1 MELRSLLQ
9 SIADGYDR
17 TRGRDQPAMRLL
29 TSASEHLAE
38 YVPLTHSVKGST
50 GVGGLPFVP
59 WVAVFDPDETETAQR
74 GMYIVYLFSA
84 DKTRLY
90 LSLNQGTDD
99 LKNTGRASREANGL
113 VLSTPQL
120 LRTQAGAI
128 RSQLAPELQAGLLD
142 QIDLLAPRD
151 KQRPRNYEA
160 ANIVA
165 TAYDTSR
172 LPSDNL
178 LRQDLER
185 FIGLYGHALDVRHQL
200 RLSAP
205 EVISSRRDYDPPKAM
220 RFKPTDG
227 SDYLVQVTE
236 REERRTRK
244 HVPLLDGF
252 VRYLVK
258 LGYTASNQGV
268 HPRDL
273 VATKDGQHWL
283 IEVKVVRRGNGQQAA
298 REAVAQLLE
307 YRHFCYP
314 PTEQPHVRMLAVFS
328 ESVGTAFI
336 EHLESLGI
344 ASIWATAGRWGG
356 SRSAETAGL
365 CNV

>member
-29 TSASEHLAE
+29 ASVSEHLAE
-38 YVPLTHSVKGST
+38 YVPLTHSVKGSA

-74 GMYIVYLFSA
+74 GMYVVYLFSA

-99 LKNTGRASREANGL
+99 LKNTGRAGRETNGT

-120 LRTQAGAI
+120 LRTQADAI
-128 RSQLAPELQAGLLD
+128 RSRLAPDRRARLLD

-165 TAYDTSR
+165 KLYDTSR
-172 LPSDNL
+172 LPPDRQ
-178 LRQDLER
+178 LRQDLEQ
-185 FIGLYGHALDVRHQL
+185 FVDLYGHALDVRHRL
-200 RLSAP
+200 RLAAP
-205 EVISSRRDYDPPKAM
+205 EVIPSRQAYDPPQTM
-220 RFKPTDG
+220 QFKPTDG
-227 SDYLVQVTE
+227 SDYLVNVTE
-236 REERRTRK
+236 REEWRTRK
-244 HVPLLDGF
+244 HVPLLDEFMRHLVGF
-252 VRYLVK
+252 
-258 LGYTASNQGV
+258 GYTVSNQGV

-273 VATKDGQHWL
+273 IATKDGQHWL
-283 IEVKVVRRGNGQQAA
+283 IEVKVVRRGNGQQAT

-307 YRHFCYP
+307 YRRFCYR
-314 PTEQPHVRMLAVFS
+314 PTEHSQLHMLAVFS
-328 ESVGTAFI
+328 ESVGSAFV

-344 ASIWATAGRWGG
+344 ASVWAHGRQWCG
-356 SRSAETAGL
+356 SRSAELAGL
-365 CNV
+365 C

>member
-1 MELRSLLQ
+1 MELRLLLQ
-9 SIADGYDR
+9 SIANGYDR
-17 TRGRDQPAMRLL
+17 TLGRDQPAMRLL
-29 TSASEHLAE
+29 AAASEHLTE

-74 GMYIVYLFSA
+74 GMYVVYLFSA

-99 LKNTGRASREANGL
+99 LKNTGRAGREASGT

-120 LRTQAGAI
+120 LRTQADAI
-128 RSQLAPELQAGLLD
+128 RSRLAPERLAGLLN

-165 TAYDTSR
+165 KVYDTSR
-172 LPSDNL
+172 LPPDSQL
-178 LRQDLER
+178 QQDLEQ
-185 FIGLYGHALDVRHQL
+185 FIDLYGHALDVRHQL
-200 RLSAP
+200 KLSAP
-205 EVISSRRDYDPPKAM
+205 EIISSRQAYAPPQTTQ
-220 RFKPTDG
+220 FKPTDG
-227 SDYLVQVTE
+227 SDYLVKVTE
-236 REERRTRK
+236 REERRSRK

-252 VRYLVK
+252 VRHLVE
-258 LGYTASNQGV
+258 LGFTASNQGV

-273 VATKDGQHWL
+273 IATKDGQHWL
-283 IEVKVVRRGNGQQAA
+283 IEVKVVRRSNGQQAT

-307 YRHFCYP
+307 YRRFCYP
-314 PTEQPHVRMLAVFS
+314 LPEQPHVRMLAVFS

-344 ASIWATAGRWGG
+344 ASIWATGRRWGG
-356 SRSAETAGL
+356 SRSAEVAGL
-365 CNV
+365 CNM

>member
-17 TRGRDQPAMRLL
+17 TRGREQPAMRLL
-29 TSASEHLAE
+29 ASASEHLAE

-74 GMYIVYLFSA
+74 GMYVVYLFSA
-84 DKTRLY
+84 DKTMLY

-99 LKNTGRASREANGL
+99 LKNTSRAGREANGT
-113 VLSTPQL
+113 VLSIPQL
-120 LRTQAGAI
+120 LRMQADAI
-128 RSQLAPELQAGLLD
+128 RSRLAPELRAGLLD
-142 QIDLLAPRD
+142 RIDLLAPRD

-165 TAYDTSR
+165 KAYDTNR
-172 LPSDNL
+172 LPPDKQL
-178 LRQDLER
+178 QQDLER
-185 FIGLYGHALDVRHQL
+185 FIDLYGHALDVRYQL

-205 EVISSRRDYDPPKAM
+205 EIISSRRDYDPPQGM

-227 SDYLVQVTE
+227 SDYLVKMTE

-252 VRYLVK
+252 VRHLVK
-258 LGYTASNQGV
+258 FGYTASNQGI

-273 VATKDGQHWL
+273 IATKDGQRWL
-283 IEVKVVRRGNGQQAA
+283 IEVKVVRRGNGQQAT

-307 YRHFCYP
+307 YRRFYYP
-314 PTEQPHVRMLAVFS
+314 PAEQPDVRMLAVFS
-328 ESVGTAFI
+328 EGVGAAFTD
-336 EHLESLGI
+336 HLESLGI
-344 ASIWATAGRWGG
+344 ASVWATGRRWSG
-356 SRSAETAGL
+356 SRSAEVAGL
-365 CNV
+365 C